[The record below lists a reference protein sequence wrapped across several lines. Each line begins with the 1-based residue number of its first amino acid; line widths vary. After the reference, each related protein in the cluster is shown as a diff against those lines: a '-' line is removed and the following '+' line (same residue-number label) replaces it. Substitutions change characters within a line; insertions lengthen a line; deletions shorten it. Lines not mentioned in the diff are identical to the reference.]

1 MQAGYRSGN
10 PLIGFSVLLFPPS
23 YVVEVALVTYAFY
36 HNFIFSSLF
45 LLVFS
50 LRLEFFLP
58 NNDQHDSLVHNSLM
72 IQDTLKSN

>member
-10 PLIGFSVLLFPPS
+10 PLIGFCILLFPPS
-23 YVVEVALVTYAFY
+23 YVVEVASVTYAFY

-50 LRLEFFLP
+50 LRLGFF
-58 NNDQHDSLVHNSLM
+58 
-72 IQDTLKSN
+72 